1 MAINTLYSAESWDK
15 IYRAFETVNF
25 TAFDYE
31 SIKLSLLDY
40 LKFYYPENFNDYI
53 ESSSFVA
60 MIEAFAY
67 IAEQLSYRIDM
78 NSHEV
83 FISTTQRKQNILKL
97 AKFISYKSTRNVPL
111 RGLVKLTSV
120 STSEDLRD
128 SQGNSLTNK
137 NIIWNDPNNPF
148 WKEQFFLVMNKV
160 LTRPYGNPLKSFQVD
175 DTIYQLYEVNNNLQN
190 NTFVN
195 GISYF
200 NINVGEE
207 SFRFELVPS
216 DIDENGVFER
226 TPNPL
231 ANFSILYSDD
241 GFGDASDTTGFMMY
255 IKQGQ
260 LTKIPYNFDVPLQNK
275 MVDITVTNINNS
287 DIWVQKVDSV
297 TGEILETWE
306 QVDTVNSQNIFFN
319 ITESRKKYEVESLE
333 NDQVRLLFGDGDFA
347 EIPVGVFNFWVRQ
360 SANRDDVLVQK
371 NKLVDSVLTFGYKSR
386 IGSNESTTFRF
397 SLTQNLQNGSA
408 SETLEHIREYAPTTY
423 YSQNR
428 MVNGQDY
435 NTFLLKD
442 PNIFRLKAINRTFS
456 GQPKYIRWNDPSGMY
471 QNVKIFG
478 NDLRIYQNFTTASQ
492 KETRNARTLINDII
506 EPLLGS
512 PGVISVLAYQ
522 MSLLPSPI
530 NKIYIKPRVK
540 FIEDKDLFFNENSAE
555 PIKEKTSIQGAL
567 DRHWYGEAQ
576 EIIYYPTSL
585 NINDINNGSIVKK
598 IFAVVDNDTDHLI
611 YDPNIELVKKNVGIN
626 ETGFDPAVYPYIRVN
641 ETATNTSGIQ
651 ESVNRYKRFGIRF
664 VCPRQIGGDPHGLKQ
679 VTIFANAVEEFISAQ
694 VISEDGT
701 LLVYGSESGILSAG
715 KIDQF
720 YVDSKFSFIIRSDPL
735 RPYIVGDAFVFE
747 IRKSVTT
754 GVPQQFGA
762 INATNVAG
770 MFQIIEESLMTD
782 AVVASNFE
790 PNNQA
795 KSWIMVVERV
805 EDTNGAFLYWNIITR
820 NLSLVAE
827 SLSTK
832 FWYNNQLN
840 LIDPDTKKKVRDT
853 ISILK
858 SNLNRGRTAPIGSN
872 SVYDV
877 VGDVKFNDGSPN
889 NSALMISPTD
899 AANTFFSGD
908 DYPDN
913 PMQFMNFINGTDY
926 VYFKKQVNSDN
937 LIPIKSTDYL
947 RSLVGWE
954 NNSYGGLYVR
964 KPGRDDLDFL
974 WQHFTPFDHLIDPSV
989 SNIIDIYVLTR
1000 GYYISMLNYIRGIV
1014 NVAPLPPTSLELR
1027 NSYRDLLNSKMIS
1040 DSVVMHSGKLK
1051 LLFGNLAAPELR
1063 ATFKIIKRKDSK
1075 ITNDQLRIRVLDIID
1090 EYFRIENWDF
1100 AQTFYVT
1107 ELIAVVHKSL
1117 PLDIETIVIVPTFPV
1132 NYFGNLFVIEA
1143 GEDEIL
1149 HSAATI
1155 NDIQIVETLDKVSL
1169 KQKA

>member
-15 IYRAFETVNF
+15 IYKAFETVNF

-31 SIKLSLLDY
+31 TIKLSLLDY

-60 MIEAFAY
+60 LIEAFAY

-97 AKFISYKSTRNVPL
+97 AKFISYESTRNVPL
-111 RGLVKLTSV
+111 RGLVKLTAIS
-120 STSEDLRD
+120 SSEDIRD

-148 WKEQFFLVMNKV
+148 WKEQFFLVMNKI
-160 LTRPYGNPLKSFQVD
+160 LTRPFGNPYKSFQVD
-175 DTIYQLYEVNNNLQN
+175 DTIYQLYEVANNIQN
-190 NTFVN
+190 NVFVN
-195 GISYF
+195 GVSSF
-200 NINVGEE
+200 NVNVAEE
-207 SFRFELVPS
+207 SFRFELVSS
-216 DIDENGVFER
+216 DIDESGVFER

-231 ANFSILYSDD
+231 INFSILYSDD

-255 IKQGQ
+255 VKQGQ
-260 LTKIPYNFDVPLQNK
+260 LNKLPYNFDTAIQNR
-275 MVDITVTNINNS
+275 MLDVTLNNINNS
-287 DIWVQKVDSV
+287 DIWVQKVDPV
-297 TGEILETWE
+297 TQEILENWVK
-306 QVDTVNSQNIFFN
+306 VDTINSQNIFFN
-319 ITESRKKYEVESLE
+319 INEERKKYEVESLE
-333 NDQVRLLFGDGDFA
+333 NDQVRLLFGDHDFA
-347 EIPVGVFNFWVRQ
+347 EIPVGYFNIWVRT
-360 SANRDDVLVQK
+360 SANRDDIIVQK
-371 NKLVDSVLTFGYKSR
+371 NKVVDKTLTFGYKSR
-386 IGSNESTTFRF
+386 IGTNESTTFRF
-397 SLTQNLQNGSA
+397 SLATTLQNGAA
-408 SETLEHIREYAPTTY
+408 SETLEHIRTYAPTTY

-442 PNIFRLKAINRTFS
+442 PSIFRLKAINRTFS
-456 GQPKYIRWNDPSGMY
+456 GQPKYIRWNDPSGQY

-492 KETRNARTLINDII
+492 KEIRNARTLIDEII
-506 EPLLGS
+506 EPLLGT
-512 PGVISVLAYQ
+512 PGVISTIAHQ
-522 MSLLPSPI
+522 MSLLASPV
-530 NKIYIKPRVK
+530 NKIYIKPRTK
-540 FIEDKDLFFNENSAE
+540 FIEDKNLYFNENSNE
-555 PIKEKTSIQGAL
+555 PIQEKTTIQGAL

-576 EIIYYPTSL
+576 EVIYYPTTLS
-585 NINDINNGSIVKK
+585 ITDINNGAVVKK

-611 YDPNIELVKKNVGIN
+611 YDPNIELVKKNIGFN

-715 KIDQF
+715 KIDKF
-720 YVDSKFSFIIRSDPL
+720 YVDSKFSFIILNDPL
-735 RPYIVGDAFVFE
+735 RPYKVGDAFVFE
-747 IRKSVTT
+747 IRKSGT
-754 GVPQQFGA
+754 GVPQQYGS

-770 MFQIIEESLMTD
+770 KFEIIDEATLTD
-782 AVVASNFE
+782 TAIAAEFDPSSV
-790 PNNQA
+790 A
-795 KSWIMVVERV
+795 KSWIMVIERV
-805 EDTNGAFLYWNIITR
+805 EDTDGTFMYWNIITR
-820 NLSLVAE
+820 NLSLIVE
-827 SLSTK
+827 SLTTR
-832 FWYNNQLN
+832 FWYNNKLN
-840 LIDPDTKKKVRDT
+840 LIDPDTKKKVKDT

-858 SNLNRGRTAPIGSN
+858 SNLDKNKMYALGTN

-877 VGDVKFNDGSPN
+877 VYDVKFNDGSPN
-889 NSALMISPTD
+889 NNALTVSPTD
-899 AANTFFSGD
+899 AGTTFFSGD

-913 PMQFMNFINGTDY
+913 PMQFMNFVSNTDY
-926 VYFKKQVNSDN
+926 VYFQKQADSDN
-937 LIPIKSTDYL
+937 LIPIKSTEYL
-947 RSLVGWE
+947 RNLTGWV
-954 NNSYGGLYVR
+954 NDSYADLYVR
-964 KPGRDDLDFL
+964 KRGRDELDFL

-989 SNIIDIYVLTR
+989 SNIIDVYVLTR
-1000 GYYISMLNYIRGIV
+1000 TYYIAMLNYIRGIT
-1014 NVAPLPPTSLELR
+1014 NIPPQPPSSLDLR
-1027 NSYRDLLNSKMIS
+1027 NTYRDLLTNKMIS

-1051 LLFGNLAAPELR
+1051 LLFGNLATPELR
-1063 ATFKIIKRKDSK
+1063 ATFKIIKRKQSK
-1075 ITNDQLRIRVLDIID
+1075 ITDDQLRIRVLDIID

-1100 AQTFYVT
+1100 AKTFYVT
-1107 ELIAVVHKSL
+1107 ELIAIIHKQL
-1117 PLDIETIVIVPTFPV
+1117 PNDLETVVIVPTFPV

-1155 NDIQIVETLDKVSL
+1155 SDIQIVETLDKTTI
-1169 KQKA
+1169 KQKT